1 MKFQFDF
8 TEMIKGSVEILAE
21 CVRHAEEIF
30 DSMTKSDLLEASD
43 ELRSQGVDTY
53 FIDNRMTGMVTHQEW
68 KSGWN
73 MTDRGMGV
81 SV

>member
-1 MKFQFDF
+1 
-8 TEMIKGSVEILAE
+8 
-21 CVRHAEEIF
+21 
-30 DSMTKSDLLEASD
+30 MTKSDLLEASD